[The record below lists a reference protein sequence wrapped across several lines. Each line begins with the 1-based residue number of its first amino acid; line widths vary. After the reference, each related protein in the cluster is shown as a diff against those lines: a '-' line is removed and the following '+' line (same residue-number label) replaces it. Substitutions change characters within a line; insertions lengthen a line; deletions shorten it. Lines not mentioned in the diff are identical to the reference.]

1 MAAAQLPAAEPR
13 AGEPPAAVPPA
24 GTPSAGVPRALRVR
38 TCDLAKR
45 RVTAIVTPRPP
56 VSAAWPPDPPSHPGR
71 ERGSITLML
80 AAMFVGL
87 LALFGIVVDGGT
99 KLDAA
104 QNADAVAQEAARAG
118 AGRVSQSAAYTTG
131 QFLVDQ
137 QQAVAAA
144 RAYLAGGGYTGTV
157 VSQGRASIRV
167 TVTITKPTQVL
178 SLIGINSVSAT
189 GSAVASLE
197 AGVTGP
203 GA

>member
-1 MAAAQLPAAEPR
+1 MVHSTLSQ
-13 AGEPPAAVPPA
+13 V
-24 GTPSAGVPRALRVR
+24 
-38 TCDLAKR
+38 CDLAKR
-45 RVTAIVTPRPP
+45 AVTAIVTPLSAG
-56 VSAAWPPDPPSHPGR
+56 SAAWQPEPPPPPAA

-118 AGRVSQSAAYTTG
+118 AGQVSQSAAYSTG
-131 QFLVDQ
+131 KFLVDQ
-137 QQAVAAA
+137 QRAVAAA
-144 RAYLAGGGYTGTV
+144 RAYLASGGYSGLV
-157 VSQGRASIRV
+157 VPQGRDSIRV
-167 TVTITKPTQVL
+167 SVTIRKPTQVL
-178 SLIGINSVSAT
+178 SLIGISSVSAT

>member
-1 MAAAQLPAAEPR
+1 MAFTDHPLSMNWMANQSSNSGCVGGSPRVPKLEGVATIPLPKWCCQMRLTITR
-13 AGEPPAAVPPA
+13 A
-24 GTPSAGVPRALRVR
+24 VR
-38 TCDLAKR
+38 
-45 RVTAIVTPRPP
+45 
-56 VSAAWPPDPPSHPGR
+56 
-71 ERGSITLML
+71 
-80 AAMFVGL
+80 GL
-87 LALFGIVVDGGT
+87 S
-99 KLDAA
+99 
-104 QNADAVAQEAARAG
+104 
-118 AGRVSQSAAYTTG
+118 GRVSQSAAYATG

-157 VSQGRASIRV
+157 VPQGRASIRV

>member
-1 MAAAQLPAAEPR
+1 MVVAELLSQ
-13 AGEPPAAVPPA
+13 A
-24 GTPSAGVPRALRVR
+24 
-38 TCDLAKR
+38 CDLAR
-45 RVTAIVTPRPP
+45 RAVTAIVTPSRAR
-56 VSAAWPPDPPSHPGR
+56 SAPWHPDPPPAPDA
-71 ERGSITLML
+71 EQGSITLML

-118 AGRVSQSAAYTTG
+118 AGRVSQSAAYATG

-157 VSQGRASIRV
+157 VPQGRASIRV

-178 SLIGINSVSAT
+178 SLIGISSVSAT

>member
-1 MAAAQLPAAEPR
+1 MVVAELIAAGPR
-13 AGEPPAAVPPA
+13 AGERPGAVP
-24 GTPSAGVPRALRVR
+24 SALRLR
-38 TCDLAKR
+38 ACDLAKR
-45 RVTAIVTPRPP
+45 GVTAIVTPRPR
-56 VSAAWPPDPPSHPGR
+56 VSAAWHPDPPSDPGA

-157 VSQGRASIRV
+157 VPQGRASIRV

>member
-1 MAAAQLPAAEPR
+1 MAAAQLTAAEPR

-24 GTPSAGVPRALRVR
+24 GAASTGVPRALRVR
-38 TCDLAKR
+38 ACDLAKR

-56 VSAAWPPDPPSHPGR
+56 VSAAWHPDPPSHPGS

-157 VSQGRASIRV
+157 VPQGRASIRV
-167 TVTITKPTQVL
+167 TVTISKPTQVL

>member
-1 MAAAQLPAAEPR
+1 MVVAELLSQACELARR
-13 AGEPPAAVPPA
+13 A
-24 GTPSAGVPRALRVR
+24 
-38 TCDLAKR
+38 
-45 RVTAIVTPRPP
+45 VTAIVTPSRAR
-56 VSAAWPPDPPSHPGR
+56 SAPCHPDPPPAPDA

-157 VSQGRASIRV
+157 VPQGRASIRV

-178 SLIGINSVSAT
+178 SLIGISSVSAT

>member
-1 MAAAQLPAAEPR
+1 MVVAELPAAEAPVTAPATRR
-13 AGEPPAAVPPA
+13 A
-24 GTPSAGVPRALRVR
+24 RA
-38 TCDLAKR
+38 CELAKR
-45 RVTAIVTPRPP
+45 RVTAIVTPRSRG
-56 VSAAWPPDPPSHPGR
+56 SAAWHPDPPLRPGA

-131 QFLVDQ
+131 QFIVDQ

-144 RAYLAGGGYTGTV
+144 RAYLAGGGFTGTV
-157 VSQGRASIRV
+157 ATQGRDSIRV
-167 TVTITKPTQVL
+167 TVTISKPTQVL

>member
-1 MAAAQLPAAEPR
+1 MLAVELPIAATAAAKAPAAGAPAVEAPPGRRFR
-13 AGEPPAAVPPA
+13 A
-24 GTPSAGVPRALRVR
+24 
-38 TCDLAKR
+38 CDLAKR
-45 RVTAIVTPRPP
+45 GVTAIVTPLPRG
-56 VSAAWPPDPPSHPGR
+56 SAAWHPDPPSPPGT

-118 AGRVSQSAAYTTG
+118 AGRVSLSTAYTTG

-144 RAYLAGGGYTGTV
+144 RAYLAGGGYSGTV
-157 VSQGRASIRV
+157 VPQGRDSIRV
-167 TVTITKPTQVL
+167 SVTISKPTQVL

>member
-1 MAAAQLPAAEPR
+1 MVVAELLPQA
-13 AGEPPAAVPPA
+13 
-24 GTPSAGVPRALRVR
+24 
-38 TCDLAKR
+38 CDLAR
-45 RVTAIVTPRPP
+45 RAVTAIVTRAQAR
-56 VSAAWPPDPPSHPGR
+56 SAPWHPDPPPAPDA

-157 VSQGRASIRV
+157 VPQGRASIRV
-167 TVTITKPTQVL
+167 TVTITRPTQVL

>member
-1 MAAAQLPAAEPR
+1 MVVAELPVAGPR
-13 AGEPPAAVPPA
+13 ADERPGA
-24 GTPSAGVPRALRVR
+24 VPRARRLRGR
-38 TCDLAKR
+38 DLVKR
-45 RVTAIVTPRPP
+45 GVTAIVTPGPRR
-56 VSAAWPPDPPSHPGR
+56 SAAWHPDPPSRPGT

-157 VSQGRASIRV
+157 VPQGRASIRV

-178 SLIGINSVSAT
+178 SLIGISSVSAT
-189 GSAVASLE
+189 GSAVASLV

>member
-1 MAAAQLPAAEPR
+1 MAAAQLTDADPR
-13 AGEPPAAVPPA
+13 AGELPAAVPPA
-24 GTPSAGVPRALRVR
+24 AMPRVCRVR
-38 TCDLAKR
+38 ACDLAKR
-45 RVTAIVTPRPP
+45 GVTAIVTPRPP
-56 VSAAWPPDPPSHPGR
+56 GSAAWHPDPPSHPGR
-71 ERGSITLML
+71 ARGSITLML

-157 VSQGRASIRV
+157 VPQGRASIRV

-178 SLIGINSVSAT
+178 SLIGINSVRAT

>member
-1 MAAAQLPAAEPR
+1 MLAVELPIAET
-13 AGEPPAAVPPA
+13 AGRPA
-24 GTPSAGVPRALRVR
+24 GTAPPTRRFPAGG
-38 TCDLAKR
+38 LAKR
-45 RVTAIVTPRPP
+45 GVTAIVTPRPAG
-56 VSAAWPPDPPSHPGR
+56 SAAWHPDPPSPPGT

-118 AGRVSQSAAYTTG
+118 AGRVSQSTAYTTG
-131 QFLVDQ
+131 EFLVDQ

-144 RAYLAGGGYTGTV
+144 RAYLAGGGYSGTV
-157 VSQGRASIRV
+157 VPQGRDSIRV
-167 TVTITKPTQVL
+167 SVTISKRTQVL

>member
-1 MAAAQLPAAEPR
+1 MVIAELPAAEEPVTAPATGPR
-13 AGEPPAAVPPA
+13 
-24 GTPSAGVPRALRVR
+24 RA
-38 TCDLAKR
+38 CDLAKR
-45 RVTAIVTPRPP
+45 GVTAIVTPGPRG
-56 VSAAWPPDPPSHPGR
+56 SASWHPDPPSRPGA

-118 AGRVSQSAAYTTG
+118 AGRVSLSTAYTTG

-137 QQAVAAA
+137 EQAVAAA

-157 VSQGRASIRV
+157 VPQGRDSIRV

>member
-1 MAAAQLPAAEPR
+1 MAVAQLPAAEPR
-13 AGEPPAAVPPA
+13 AGEPPAAVP
-24 GTPSAGVPRALRVR
+24 RAFRVR
-38 TCDLAKR
+38 ACDLAKR
-45 RVTAIVTPRPP
+45 GVTAIITSRRRG
-56 VSAAWPPDPPSHPGR
+56 SAAWHPDPPSHPGT

-118 AGRVSQSAAYTTG
+118 AGRVSQSAAYATG

-157 VSQGRASIRV
+157 VPQGRASIRV

-178 SLIGINSVSAT
+178 SLIGINSVRAT